1 MVYQTSHTDWAI
13 SLDTEFRMPS
23 LNGSHNCER
32 VEEEESSHT
41 LPFPRLVF
49 PFYQNC
55 IFEDFFCYGSNQHSS
70 KAHPDF
76 TFDTQRPESTTF
88 WCNIDFTCFFL
99 SACASGAF
107 ALRKQRKKWLGP
119 AFKPIWNF
127 VLGVFIRDWG
137 VYRIGCIDFFSSSCL
152 GRLFGWFVLYS
163 AFIDER

>member
-1 MVYQTSHTDWAI
+1 MVCQTSHTDWAI

-88 WCNIDFTCFFL
+88 WCNIDFTCFFFLRARAGLLHCGNNEKNGWALL
-99 SACASGAF
+99 SNPFEILPWVFLLEIGGF
-107 ALRKQRKKWLGP
+107 IGLDALTC
-119 AFKPIWNF
+119 F
-127 VLGVFIRDWG
+127 
-137 VYRIGCIDFFSSSCL
+137 SCL
-152 GRLFGWFVLYS
+152 GRLFGLFVLYS